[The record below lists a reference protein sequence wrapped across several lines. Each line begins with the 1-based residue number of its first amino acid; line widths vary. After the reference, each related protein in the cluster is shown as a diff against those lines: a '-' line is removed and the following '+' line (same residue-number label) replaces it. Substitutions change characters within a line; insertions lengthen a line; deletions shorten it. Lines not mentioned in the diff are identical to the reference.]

1 MKVTVR
7 LSIQNRIAT
16 VEVVPSAS
24 ALIIK
29 ALAEPARDRKKE
41 KNSMSLSLL
50 YCSCVYMLCLRLY
63 ISSVLNVLNVLRVFL
78 YYYTVKHHGN
88 ITLDDVIKI
97 ARTMQPRSLSK
108 DLTV

>member
-50 YCSCVYMLCLRLY
+50 YCSCVYMLYLRLY
-63 ISSVLNVLNVLRVFL
+63 ISSVLNVLNVLNVLRVLRVLRVLILL
-78 YYYTVKHHGN
+78 YSQAPRKHY
-88 ITLDDVIKI
+88 
-97 ARTMQPRSLSK
+97 P
-108 DLTV
+108 